1 MLNEQD
7 FRDDYEDEQDGRLDL
22 ILSHVHYIEAAVRE
36 MGLEVAEGLAGALK
50 LEIAEQISSIEI
62 RKEAPST
69 LH

>member
-1 MLNEQD
+1 
-7 FRDDYEDEQDGRLDL
+7 
-22 ILSHVHYIEAAVRE
+22 

-50 LEIAEQISSIEI
+50 LELAEQLSSVEM

>member
-1 MLNEQD
+1 MLKEQD
-7 FRDDYEDEQDGRLDL
+7 FTECFADDQEGRLDL

-50 LEIAEQISSIEI
+50 LELAEQLSSVEI